1 MKKVLVINGANLNFL
16 GQRQRHIY
24 GEDTLE
30 DINEYIL
37 KEASKISILVDFYQ
51 SNYEG
56 DIINKIQ
63 SECKK
68 YDGFI
73 INAGAFTHY
82 SYAIYDAILSVDK
95 KFIEVHLSNI
105 FSREEFR
112 KNSVISGACVGH
124 ICGFGKNSYIL
135 ALYALRQM
143 FLEV

>member
-1 MKKVLVINGANLNFL
+1 MKKVLIINGANLNFL
-16 GQRQRHIY
+16 GERQRQIY
-24 GEDTLE
+24 GNENLK
-30 DINEYIL
+30 DINEYI
-37 KEASKISILVDFYQ
+37 KEEGNKISIHVDFYQ
-51 SNYEG
+51 SNCEG

-63 SECKK
+63 SEYKN

-82 SYAIYDAILSVDK
+82 SYAIYDAILSVNK
-95 KFIEVHLSNI
+95 KFVEVHLSNI

-143 FLEV
+143 LLEF